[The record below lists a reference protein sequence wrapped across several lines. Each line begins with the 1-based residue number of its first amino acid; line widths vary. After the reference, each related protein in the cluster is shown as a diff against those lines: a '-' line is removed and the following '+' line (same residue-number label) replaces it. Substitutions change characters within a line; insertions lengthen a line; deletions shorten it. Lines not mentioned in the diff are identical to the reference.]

1 MTTDDIL
8 ILAKAGFTAQQIAA
22 LSTVANATPNE
33 PPKQIV
39 EEAVPV
45 ANETVIEKPETP
57 KPETPKP
64 ETPKPVDPV
73 LEAVNRLTGLVQ
85 AQAIG
90 ATQQPEHVETPEE
103 ILANIIA
110 PKPKIKGE

>member
-8 ILAKAGFTAQQIAA
+8 ILAKAGFNAQQIAA
-22 LSTVANATPNE
+22 LSTVANATSTE

-39 EEAVPV
+39 EEAV
-45 ANETVIEKPETP
+45 IE

>member
-1 MTTDDIL
+1 MTTEEIL
-8 ILAKAGFTAQQIAA
+8 TLAKAGFTAQQIAA
-22 LSTVANATPNE
+22 LSTVANATPSE

-39 EEAVPV
+39 EEPAAPA
-45 ANETVIEKPETP
+45 ANEPVIE
-57 KPETPKP
+57 KP

>member
-1 MTTDDIL
+1 MTTEDIL
-8 ILAKAGFTAQQIAA
+8 TLAKAGFTAQQIAA
-22 LSTVANATPNE
+22 LSTVSNATPNE
-33 PPKQIV
+33 PEKQIA
-39 EEAVPV
+39 EEPAAPV
-45 ANETVIEKPETP
+45 AKETATE
-57 KPETPKP
+57 KP

-85 AQAIG
+85 AKAIG

>member
-22 LSTVANATPNE
+22 LSTIANATPNE

-45 ANETVIEKPETP
+45 ANETVIE

-110 PKPKIKGE
+110 PKPKLKGE

>member
-8 ILAKAGFTAQQIAA
+8 ILAKAGFSAQQIAA
-22 LSTVANATPNE
+22 LSTVANATPPE
-33 PPKQIV
+33 PPKQSV
-39 EEAVPV
+39 EEPAAPV
-45 ANETVIEKPETP
+45 ANETTVE
-57 KPETPKP
+57 KP

>member
-8 ILAKAGFTAQQIAA
+8 ILAKAGFSAQQIAA
-22 LSTVANATPNE
+22 LSTVANATQNE
-33 PPKQIV
+33 PTAPAANATQN
-39 EEAVPV
+39 EPAAPV
-45 ANETVIEKPETP
+45 ANETVVE
-57 KPETPKP
+57 KP

-110 PKPKIKGE
+110 PKPKLKGE